1 MEKLENNADQSDAN
15 KSNSERRYDMTIKLN
30 SYSLPEDVVEKMRLK
45 IEETRQKKIE
55 LGFGLC
61 RMKYVNT
68 LKSGSEC
75 SGNECSVLPIQ
86 ECQTGTY
93 VGGYHT
99 HPSGTA
105 EPSIAD
111 LRNAYINDVEC
122 VGSVKEDA
130 IRCFI
135 RNGNKKPQDEKGII
149 SIVKEIEEPL
159 PTILNEEQHKIWKS
173 ARDEILNKHF
183 QTVDIR

>member
-1 MEKLENNADQSDAN
+1 MA
-15 KSNSERRYDMTIKLN
+15 IKLN
-30 SYSLPEDVVEKMRLK
+30 SYSLPEDVVEKMILK
-45 IEETRQKKIE
+45 IAETRQKNIE

-61 RMKYVNT
+61 RMKFVNT
-68 LKSGSEC
+68 LKPGSEC

-86 ECQTGTY
+86 ECQTGLY

-99 HPSGTA
+99 HPVGTA

-122 VGSVKEDA
+122 VGSVKDDA

-135 RNGNKKPQDEKGII
+135 RTSNKKSQDEKDII
-149 SIVKEIEEPL
+149 STVKEIEEPL
-159 PTILNEEQHKIWKS
+159 PAVLSEEQYKIWKN
-173 ARDEILNKHF
+173 ARDEILAKHF
-183 QTVDIR
+183 QIVDIR

>member
-1 MEKLENNADQSDAN
+1 
-15 KSNSERRYDMTIKLN
+15 MTIKLN
-30 SYSLPEDVVEKMRLK
+30 SYSLPEDVVTKMRLK

-68 LKSGSEC
+68 LKSGYEC
-75 SGNECSVLPIQ
+75 IGNECSMLPIQ
-86 ECQTGTY
+86 ECLTGTY

-111 LRNAYINDVEC
+111 LRNAYVHDVEC

-130 IRCFI
+130 IKCFI
-135 RNGNKKPQDEKGII
+135 RAGYRNPQDEKDII
-149 SIVKEIEEPL
+149 STVKEVEEPL
-159 PTILNEEQHKIWKS
+159 PAILNEEQHKIWKS
-173 ARDEILNKHF
+173 ARDKILTKYF
-183 QTVDIR
+183 QTVDVT